1 MSILPFKAAH
11 RISELT
17 ERVAESN
24 DGLI

>member
-11 RISELT
+11 RISEHT